1 MSFSVLPVKDKP
13 PVIKGLSP
21 AQCKQMIY
29 TGLIP
34 NTIILLLLL
43 DQKEIERGDTGE
55 AGKLCRDCNAGL
67 ECKHRLHCN
76 VSFILLLSQVI
87 ELATAVPLQHLKSSV
102 TAYVLLRKNK
112 AA

>member
-21 AQCKQMIY
+21 AQCKQLIY
-29 TGLIP
+29 TGLIS

-55 AGKLCRDCNAGL
+55 AVKLCRDCKAGL
-67 ECKHRLHCN
+67 EGKHGLQCNETLVEN
-76 VSFILLLSQVI
+76 VS
-87 ELATAVPLQHLKSSV
+87 
-102 TAYVLLRKNK
+102 
-112 AA
+112 